1 MKLIRLGRSE
11 LLVGKTSMGCLP
23 IQRPDTEEA
32 VRILRRAYEGGIN
45 FFDTANA
52 YTDSE
57 QKMGLAL
64 SDVRKNIV
72 IATKSAGKDRRTVQA
87 HIENSLAMLR
97 TDYIDLLQFH
107 MVTGVPDFG
116 DPDGPYQAAQDAKKA
131 GIVRHIGVTTHRIE
145 LAFQLIETGRFETLQ
160 YPFSYLSTEREIE
173 LVRRC
178 AELDVGFIAMKAL
191 SGGLLR
197 HARAA
202 YAFMAGYDNVVP
214 IWGIQT
220 MEQLEEFLALT
231 AENPR
236 LDDGLRAVIESDRRE
251 LSGDFCRGCGY
262 CQPCPAGIELFNLAR
277 LNFLLRRS
285 NWKLFMN
292 DEWVAKVEKTKDC
305 INCGVCK
312 TRCPYGLDT
321 PTLIRQNYED
331 YYAFREAHKSEM

>member
-1 MKLIRLGRSE
+1 MKMIRLGRSE
-11 LLVGKTSMGCLP
+11 LLVGMTSMGCLP
-23 IQRPDTEEA
+23 IQRPGDEEA
-32 VRILRRAYEGGIN
+32 ARILRRAYDGGIN

-57 QKMGLAL
+57 HKMGLAL
-64 SDVRKNIV
+64 SDVRKNII

-87 HIENSLAMLR
+87 HIQNSLAMLR

-107 MVTGVPDFG
+107 MVTEIPDFG
-116 DPDGPYQAAQDAKKA
+116 DPDGPYQAALDAKKA
-131 GIVRHIGVTTHRIE
+131 GVVRHIGVTTHRME

-160 YPFSYLSTEREIE
+160 YPFSYLSAEREIG

-197 HARAA
+197 NARACF
-202 YAFMAGYDNVVP
+202 AFLAEYDNVVP

-231 AENPR
+231 AEAPR

-251 LSGDFCRGCGY
+251 LSGDFLPWLRLLSALPGGHRAL
-262 CQPCPAGIELFNLAR
+262 QSGPAQFPAAPLQLEAL
-277 LNFLLRRS
+277 
-285 NWKLFMN
+285 
-292 DEWVAKVEKTKDC
+292 
-305 INCGVCK
+305 
-312 TRCPYGLDT
+312 
-321 PTLIRQNYED
+321 YE
-331 YYAFREAHKSEM
+331 